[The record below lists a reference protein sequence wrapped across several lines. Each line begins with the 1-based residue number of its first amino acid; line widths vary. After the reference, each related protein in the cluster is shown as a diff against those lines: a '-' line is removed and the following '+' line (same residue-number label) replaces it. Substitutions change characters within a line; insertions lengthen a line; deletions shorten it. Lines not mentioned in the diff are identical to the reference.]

1 MLLPIAVWGIFGFSE
16 IYYLCDGWTIL
27 IAALTAYLMLSFGNS
42 FLSSIRTLYV
52 LLALPVML
60 CVLIMSVEGTRNFGR
75 YVSKT
80 GKASSRPQHHHLE
93 YSI

>member
-52 LLALPVML
+52 LLALPGYAMRIDYERGRNPQL
-60 CVLIMSVEGTRNFGR
+60 RPIRQQDRQGLIS
-75 YVSKT
+75 
-80 GKASSRPQHHHLE
+80 ASTPPS
-93 YSI
+93 